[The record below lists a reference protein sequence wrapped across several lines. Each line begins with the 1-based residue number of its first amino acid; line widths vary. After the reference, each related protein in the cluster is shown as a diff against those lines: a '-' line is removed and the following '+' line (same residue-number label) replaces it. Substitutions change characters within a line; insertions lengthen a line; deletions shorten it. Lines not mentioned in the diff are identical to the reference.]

1 MLDLCIQ
8 RNVFATLKEIGM
20 NDIRILVVDDEEDL
34 CEILKFNLENEG
46 FWVDT
51 ANSAE
56 EALKLDLTRYNL
68 LLLDVMM
75 GEISGFKMASMLKK
89 DKNTAS
95 IPIIFITARDTE
107 NDTVT
112 GFNLGGDDYISK
124 PFSLR
129 EVVARVKAVLRR
141 TAETQA
147 AQPDILTYH
156 GLSMDIAQK
165 RVTINGEDVALTKKE
180 FEILKLLLKS
190 PGKVFSREDILTKV
204 WHDEVYVL
212 DRTID
217 VNITRLRKKIGNY
230 GKYIVTRLGYGY
242 CFECE

>member
-1 MLDLCIQ
+1 
-8 RNVFATLKEIGM
+8 M
-20 NDIRILVVDDEEDL
+20 NDYRILVVDDEEDL
-34 CEILKFNLENEG
+34 CEILKFNLEMEG
-46 FWVDT
+46 YQVDT

-56 EALKLDLTRYNL
+56 EALNLDLPSYNL

-75 GEISGFKMASMLKK
+75 GEISGFKMASMMKK
-89 DKNTAS
+89 NKDTAG
-95 IPIIFITARDTE
+95 IPIIFITAKDTE
-107 NDTVT
+107 NDTIT
-112 GFNLGGDDYISK
+112 GFNLGADDYISK

-129 EVVARVKAVLRR
+129 EVIMRVKAVLRR
-141 TAETQA
+141 TANVQTREQE
-147 AQPDILTYH
+147 QLQYRDLVIDIP
-156 GLSMDIAQK
+156 K
-165 RVTINGEDVALTKKE
+165 KKVTISGEEISLTKKE
-180 FEILKLLLKS
+180 FEILLLLLQNQ
-190 PGKVFSREDILTKV
+190 GRVFSREDILAKV

>member
-1 MLDLCIQ
+1 MS
-8 RNVFATLKEIGM
+8 
-20 NDIRILVVDDEEDL
+20 DIRILVVDDEEDL
-34 CEILKFNLENEG
+34 CEILKYNLENEG

-56 EALKLDLTRYNL
+56 EALKLNLTDYSL

-89 DKNTAS
+89 DKATAT

-112 GFNLGGDDYISK
+112 GFNLGADDYISK

-141 TAETQA
+141 TVEAQS
-147 AQPDILTYH
+147 AQPDVLTYR

-165 RVTINGEDVALTKKE
+165 RVTINGEDVSLTKKE

-190 PGKVFSREDILTKV
+190 PGKVFSREDILTKI
-204 WHDEVYVL
+204 WSDEVYVL
-212 DRTID
+212 DRTVD
-217 VNITRLRKKIGNY
+217 VNITRLRKKIGDY
-230 GKYIVTRLGYGY
+230 GKCIITRLGYGY
-242 CFECE
+242 CFDDK